1 MDLSVHPLVK
11 IACGGLN
18 SGPLEFDYELANS
31 RVSLQDAVLRL
42 SKNPQ
47 IAHVYLAFHGARNSL
62 ECFNGDKV
70 KIDNLVALFAPTSFE
85 GVHLGVCQVG
95 NKKNLQKMLDRTKL
109 RWASGYSAQIDW
121 VGSAALDMQ
130 FIYELV
136 GSTRRKREMII
147 GDAADALKRHAAG
160 ACKDLGLSVLVRG
173 SEEVAANLMDAQ

>member
-121 VGSAALDMQ
+121 VGSAALDM
-130 FIYELV
+130 
-136 GSTRRKREMII
+136 II